1 MAASLSRQDRDMASF
16 EPQNPDYVAEVHRRF
31 AQQPYN
37 LSIGAA
43 VTDVQPGRV
52 EVVVPARDDLVQHNG
67 YFHGGLIAGLADIAG
82 GFAGWSLVAADQGM
96 LTIEY
101 KLNIVAP
108 GMGDQLRAVG
118 EVVSRGRSIIVTR
131 IDVFGMRNTETVL
144 CATSL
149 QTLKVMKLPPELFS
163 DAA

>member
-1 MAASLSRQDRDMASF
+1 MAQF
-16 EPQNPDYVAEVHRRF
+16 ESQNPNYDAEVRHRF
-31 AQQPYN
+31 SQQPYN
-37 LSIGAA
+37 LSIGAE
-43 VTDVQPGRV
+43 VVDVKPGRV
-52 EVVVPARDDLVQHNG
+52 EIVVPSRADLIQHNG

-82 GFAGWSLVAADQGM
+82 GFAGWSLVAEDQGM

-131 IDVFGMRNTETVL
+131 IDVFGMRNSEPVL

-149 QTLKVMKLPPELFS
+149 QTLKVMKLPPELLS
-163 DAA
+163 NAA

>member
-1 MAASLSRQDRDMASF
+1 MASF
-16 EPQNPDYVAEVHRRF
+16 EPQNPDYAAEVRRRF

-37 LSIGAA
+37 LSIGAQ
-43 VTDVQPGRV
+43 VDDVQPGRV
-52 EVVVPARDDLVQHNG
+52 AVIVPARPDLLQHNG

-82 GFAGWSLVAADQGM
+82 GFAAWSLVEADQGM

-149 QTLKVMKLPPELFS
+149 QTLKVMKLPPELLNS
-163 DAA
+163 AA

>member
-1 MAASLSRQDRDMASF
+1 MAQF
-16 EPQNPDYVAEVHRRF
+16 EPQNPNYNAEVRHRF
-31 AQQPYN
+31 SQQPYN
-37 LSIGAA
+37 LSIGAE
-43 VTDVQPGRV
+43 VVDVKPGRV
-52 EVVVPARDDLVQHNG
+52 EIVVPSRADLIQHNG

-82 GFAGWSLVAADQGM
+82 GFAGWSLVAEDQGM

-131 IDVFGMRNTETVL
+131 IDVFGMRNSEPVL

-149 QTLKVMKLPPELFS
+149 QTLKVMKLPPELLS
-163 DAA
+163 NAA

>member
-1 MAASLSRQDRDMASF
+1 MAQF
-16 EPQNPDYVAEVHRRF
+16 EPQNADFDAEVRKRF

-37 LSIGAA
+37 LSIGAEVA
-43 VTDVQPGRV
+43 DVKPGRV
-52 EVVVPARDDLVQHNG
+52 EIIVPSRADLIQHNG

-96 LTIEY
+96 LTVEY

-131 IDVFGMRNTETVL
+131 IDVFGTSNEKPVL

-149 QTLKVMKLPPELFS
+149 QTLKVMKLPPELL
-163 DAA
+163 DDVA

>member
-1 MAASLSRQDRDMASF
+1 MAQF
-16 EPQNPDYVAEVHRRF
+16 EPQNPNYDAEVRHRF
-31 AQQPYN
+31 SQQPYN
-37 LSIGAA
+37 LSIGAE
-43 VTDVQPGRV
+43 VVDVKPGRV
-52 EVVVPARDDLVQHNG
+52 EIVVPSRADLIQHNG

-82 GFAGWSLVAADQGM
+82 GFAGWSLVAEDQGM

-131 IDVFGMRNTETVL
+131 IDVFGMRNSEPVL

-149 QTLKVMKLPPELFS
+149 QTLKVMKLPPELLS
-163 DAA
+163 NAA

>member
-1 MAASLSRQDRDMASF
+1 MAQF
-16 EPQNPDYVAEVHRRF
+16 EPQNPNYDAEVRHRF
-31 AQQPYN
+31 SQQPYN
-37 LSIGAA
+37 LSIGAE
-43 VTDVQPGRV
+43 VVDVKPGRV
-52 EVVVPARDDLVQHNG
+52 EIVVSSRADLIQHNG

-82 GFAGWSLVAADQGM
+82 GFAGWSLVAEDQGM

-131 IDVFGMRNTETVL
+131 IDVFGMRNSEPVL

-149 QTLKVMKLPPELFS
+149 QTLKVMKLPPELLS
-163 DAA
+163 NAA

>member
-1 MAASLSRQDRDMASF
+1 MAQF
-16 EPQNPDYVAEVHRRF
+16 EPQNADFDAEVRKRF

-37 LSIGAA
+37 LSIGAEVA
-43 VTDVQPGRV
+43 DVKPGRV
-52 EVVVPARDDLVQHNG
+52 EIIVPSRADLIQHNG

-96 LTIEY
+96 LTVEY

-108 GMGDQLRAVG
+108 GMGDELRAVG

-131 IDVFGMRNTETVL
+131 IDVFGTSNEKPVL

-149 QTLKVMKLPPELFS
+149 QTLKVMKLPPELLS

>member
-1 MAASLSRQDRDMASF
+1 MAQF
-16 EPQNPDYVAEVHRRF
+16 EPQNADFDAEVRKRF

-37 LSIGAA
+37 LSIGAE
-43 VTDVQPGRV
+43 VLDVKPGRV
-52 EVVVPARDDLVQHNG
+52 EIIVPSRADLIQHNG

-96 LTIEY
+96 LTVEY

-131 IDVFGMRNTETVL
+131 IDVFGTSNEKPVL

-149 QTLKVMKLPPELFS
+149 QTLKVMKLPPELLS

>member
-1 MAASLSRQDRDMASF
+1 MAQF
-16 EPQNPDYVAEVHRRF
+16 EPQNPDFDAEVRKRL

-37 LSIGAA
+37 LSIGAEVA
-43 VTDVQPGRV
+43 DVAPGRV
-52 EVVVPARDDLVQHNG
+52 EVIVPSRADLIQHNG

-82 GFAGWSLVAADQGM
+82 GFAGWSLIEADQGM

-108 GMGDQLRAVG
+108 GQGDHLRAVG

-131 IDVFGMRNTETVL
+131 IDIFGMRNGEPVL

-149 QTLKVMKLPPELFS
+149 QTLKVMKLPPELLDS
-163 DAA
+163 AA

>member
-1 MAASLSRQDRDMASF
+1 MAQF
-16 EPQNPDYVAEVHRRF
+16 EPQNPDFDAEVRKRF
-31 AQQPYN
+31 TQQPYN
-37 LSIGAA
+37 LSIGASIA
-43 VTDVQPGRV
+43 DVKPGRV
-52 EVVVPARDDLVQHNG
+52 EVVVPSRADLIQHNG

-82 GFAGWSLVAADQGM
+82 GFAGWSLVEADQGM

-108 GMGDQLRAVG
+108 GLGDELRAVG

-131 IDVFGMRNTETVL
+131 IDVFGSKDGEPVL

-149 QTLKVMKLPPELFS
+149 QTLKVMKLPADMVET
-163 DAA
+163 AA

>member
-1 MAASLSRQDRDMASF
+1 MAQF
-16 EPQNPDYVAEVHRRF
+16 EPQNADFDAEVRKRF

-37 LSIGAA
+37 LSIGAEVA
-43 VTDVQPGRV
+43 DVKPGRV
-52 EVVVPARDDLVQHNG
+52 EIITPSRADLIQHNG

-96 LTIEY
+96 LTVEY

-131 IDVFGMRNTETVL
+131 IDVFGTSNEKPVL

-149 QTLKVMKLPPELFS
+149 QTLKVMKLPPELLS

>member
-1 MAASLSRQDRDMASF
+1 MAAF
-16 EPQNPDYVAEVHRRF
+16 EPQNPDYSAEVRKRF

-37 LSIGAA
+37 MSIGAA
-43 VTDVQPGRV
+43 ISDVAPGRV
-52 EVVVPARDDLVQHNG
+52 EVILPARADLLQHNG

-82 GFAGWSLVAADQGM
+82 GFAGWSLIEADQGM

-108 GMGDQLRAVG
+108 GMGDHLRAVG

-131 IDVFGMRNTETVL
+131 IDVFGMRNENSVL

-149 QTLKVMKLPPELFS
+149 QTLKVMKLPPELLS
-163 DAA
+163 DFE